1 MRNGHV
7 SQDMVPYEKFNLGSA
22 VGEQPITFQVG
33 HAGTRVA
40 LKANGPPGELVAFLG
55 AAQARELA
63 AALTMMADNV
73 AVWEGV
79 EGNVRK
85 DAFATPP
92 SIAMR
97 LPSGG
102 KL

>member
-1 MRNGHV
+1 MNGNGIT
-7 SQDMVPYEKFNLGSA
+7 QKMQPYESFNLGA
-22 VGEQPITFQVG
+22 AAGEQPITFQVG

-40 LKANGPPGELVAFLG
+40 LKAIGPPGELVAFLG

-73 AVWEGV
+73 AVWEGI